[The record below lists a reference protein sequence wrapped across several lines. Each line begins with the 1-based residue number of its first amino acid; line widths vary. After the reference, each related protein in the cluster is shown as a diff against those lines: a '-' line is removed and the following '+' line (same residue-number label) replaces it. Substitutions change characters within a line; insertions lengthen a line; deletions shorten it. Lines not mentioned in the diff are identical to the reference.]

1 MPEDPEYI
9 DVDAVIRM
17 RKGERLADSK
27 KTEGWSRGFTPKST
41 DKGPEHVEIRLKAES
56 EDAERD
62 AGPAEPQVVFIH
74 EYLEPPRKTP
84 QQEELEE
91 LLGLL
96 ILLGFVKATAWAQP
110 RLLRLW
116 NERVIPFFSVKRGR
130 WQESRARRK
139 AGKQSAPSGSTTAV
153 HAIPVD
159 ETSTVRNALE
169 AYRINMTSAEA
180 RRHFTEA
187 LIAKR
192 FADERM
198 RLLANARIEDD
209 GGLSPEL
216 ASAVSALTPA
226 QVENALDALLAS
238 TPTLLQDLESLLQ
251 TNPHEGQLQL
261 GGVNL
266 KAVLRLTEGQQ
277 HP

>member
-17 RKGERLADSK
+17 PKGERLADSK
-27 KTEGWSRGFTPKST
+27 KTEGWSRGFTPNST
-41 DKGPEHVEIRLKAES
+41 DKGPEHVEIRLKTES
-56 EDAERD
+56 EDAERA
-62 AGPAEPQVVFIH
+62 AGPTEPQVVFIH

-84 QQEELEE
+84 EQEELEE

-116 NERVIPFFSVKRGR
+116 NERVIPFFSMKRGR

-139 AGKQSAPSGSTTAV
+139 AGKQSGPSGSTSV
-153 HAIPVD
+153 VPDVPVD
-159 ETSTVRNALE
+159 ETSNVRNALE
-169 AYRINMTSAEA
+169 AYQIDMTSAEA

-187 LIAKR
+187 LIAQR
-192 FADERM
+192 FADERT
-198 RLLANARIEDD
+198 RLLANARIAD

-216 ASAVSALTPA
+216 SSAVSALTPA

-238 TPTLLQDLESLLQ
+238 TPTLLQDIESFVQ

-261 GGVNL
+261 GGVKM
-266 KAVLRLTEGQQ
+266 KAVLRLAEGQQ